1 MNYSRRD
8 LSLLLPALAAA
19 TAAAQDSNKQDS
31 NKQHS
36 TKQDSTKLLSTKIF
50 QYEDLPVK
58 VNGQNQARA
67 VLNGETH
74 QGYAIEMHMTELG
87 PGQAPHAPHKHVHE
101 EMLMLQT
108 GMLETTVNGQTSTL
122 TAGSIAYIASNDLHG
137 WRNPG
142 ATPAQYFVIA
152 FGGSA

>member
-8 LSLLLPALAAA
+8 LSLLLPALAA
-19 TAAAQDSNKQDS
+19 TAAAQDQKKRRSDP
-31 NKQHS
+31 
-36 TKQDSTKLLSTKIF
+36 TAPTITAIGALPTKIF
-50 QYEDLPVK
+50 KYEDLPVK
-58 VNGQNQARA
+58 VNGQNKGRA

-87 PGQAPHAPHKHVHE
+87 PGQAPHALHKHVHE

-108 GMLETTVNGQTSTL
+108 GTLETTVNGQTSTM

-142 ATPAQYFVIA
+142 TTPAQYFVIA

>member
-8 LSLLLPALAAA
+8 LSLLLPALAAN
-19 TAAAQDSNKQDS
+19 TAAAQDQK
-31 NKQHS
+31 KP
-36 TKQDSTKLLSTKIF
+36 LPTKIF
-50 QYEDLPVK
+50 KYEDLAVK
-58 VNGQNQARA
+58 VNGQNKGRA

-101 EMLMLQT
+101 EMVMLQT
-108 GMLETTVNGQTSTL
+108 GTLETTINGQTSTL
-122 TAGSIAYIASNDLHG
+122 TAGSTAYIASNDLHG

-142 ATPAQYFVIA
+142 TTPAQYFVIA